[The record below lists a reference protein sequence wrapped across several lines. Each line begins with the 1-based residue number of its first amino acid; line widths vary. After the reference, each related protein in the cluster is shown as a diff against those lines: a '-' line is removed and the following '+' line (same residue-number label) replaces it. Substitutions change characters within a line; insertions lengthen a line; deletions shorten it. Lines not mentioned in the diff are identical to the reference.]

1 MFKNKFVPSP
11 FKGDFLTKYLKMK
24 PTKLE
29 ILESID
35 IRLLEN
41 NIKIKLVKV
50 NKSIM

>member
-1 MFKNKFVPSP
+1 
-11 FKGDFLTKYLKMK
+11 MK

-35 IRLLEN
+35 MLRLLEN

-50 NKSIM
+50 NKLTQSVDNKEDLLKVQKMIKK